1 MNKNKEAILNDFLG
15 EDNYNADDYL
25 VCKEIEAGKAVEE
38 KIIEDLW
45 TFRASFIRSHMSYK
59 PEPREAGRVE
69 KAIEEMQGKLCESAQ
84 PIIRSMIKNLDHF
97 IADAISSDGR
107 GHFLASYDGEE
118 IEHDYNGETYYIY
131 RLN

>member
-1 MNKNKEAILNDFLG
+1 MNKNKEAILNDFFG
-15 EDNYNADDYL
+15 EGNYNAEDYL
-25 VCKEIEAGKAVEE
+25 VCNDAEADHMASERITK
-38 KIIEDLW
+38 DLW
-45 TFRASFIRSHMSYK
+45 AFRASFIRSHMSYK
-59 PEPREAGRVE
+59 PEPREADKVE

-97 IADAISSDGR
+97 IADAISADGR

>member
-15 EDNYNADDYL
+15 EDNYSADDYL
-25 VCKEIEAGKAVEE
+25 VCNDVEADEAVKERITEA
-38 KIIEDLW
+38 LW
-45 TFRASFIRSHMSYK
+45 AFRASFIRSHMSYK
-59 PEPREAGRVE
+59 PEPREADRVE
-69 KAIEEMQGKLCESAQ
+69 KAIEEMQGKLCENAQ
-84 PIIRSMIKNLDHF
+84 SIIRSMIKNLDHF
-97 IADAISSDGR
+97 IADAISADGR

>member
-15 EDNYNADDYL
+15 EDNYSADDYL
-25 VCKEIEAGKAVEE
+25 VCDDAEADQAVKENILES
-38 KIIEDLW
+38 LW

-59 PEPREAGRVE
+59 PEPREADKVE
-69 KAIEEMQGKLCESAQ
+69 KAIEEIQSKLCESAQ

-97 IADAISSDGR
+97 IADAISADGR

-118 IEHDYNGETYYIY
+118 VEHDYNGETYYIY